1 MRHQKFSQRLSRPL
15 GHRRATVRNLAISLL
30 RYQRI
35 KTTKAKAKFVQPL
48 VDHLIKLAKY
58 DNLQSRRNAFRLLHD
73 RDAVVKLF
81 NTIAPLFKQ
90 KTSGFTRTI
99 RYAHRQGDGAELVFL
114 ELTEKISKEKPA
126 QTKKEKVVQEK
137 TIPSPRPEKPKP
149 EKPKAEIKP
158 EEPQKLPPEKA
169 RPPKKIKPKKFLGGL
184 RKLFKKERDSL

>member
-15 GHRRATVRNLAISLL
+15 GHRQAIVRNLAISLL

-81 NTIAPLFKQ
+81 NIIAPSFKQ

-114 ELTEKISKEKPA
+114 EFTEKTSKEGPERI
-126 QTKKEKVVQEK
+126 KKKKGGPEK
-137 TIPSPRPEKPKP
+137 TTPSPRAEKPKS
-149 EKPKAEIKP
+149 EIKP
-158 EEPQKLPPEKA
+158 EELQKPPFQKA
-169 RPPKKIKPKKFLGGL
+169 KPPKKIKPKKFLGGL
-184 RKLFKKERDSL
+184 RKLFKRERDSL